1 MKLPRILLHSYYFVH
16 HIVKNIYVYIYI
28 KLESHK
34 TLGSIP
40 RLKVEERKGKR
51 RQNL

>member
-1 MKLPRILLHSYYFVH
+1 MKLPRILLHTYYFVH
-16 HIVKNIYVYIYI
+16 HIVKNIYVYIHKI
-28 KLESHK
+28 RVTHK

-40 RLKVEERKGKR
+40 RLKVEERKRKG